1 MFVGR
6 KAELETLERLYA
18 RNDFELAVIYGRRR
32 IGKTTLVREFCRGKR
47 ALFFTALE
55 QADAANLADF
65 GVQITEFFDL
75 SGVSFDSWRAAFSY
89 LAQRAREERFVLVF
103 DEFPYAALRNES
115 LPSIL
120 QVVIDQQLQ
129 QTSLFMVLCGSNQGF
144 MESEVLGRKSPL
156 FGRRTAQMKVKPL
169 SYLEAWQMMPD
180 LEPQQAFRFYGCFG
194 GVPYYLRLLHPD
206 EGLRANLE
214 ELYFSPSGFLF
225 DEPMSLL
232 RQETREPATYA
243 SILRAVA
250 AGANRPNEIADKV
263 GIQQTA
269 ASKYLRT
276 LIDMG
281 IVEKAVPFGENQ
293 KSSKRGIYRLQDA
306 FYEFWFRFVMPQ
318 ASDIEAGLGGAI
330 VQALPDQLFDD
341 YLGHRFER
349 LCLEWLVQQATAGL
363 LPIPATSV
371 GAWWGTNPA
380 KRAQDD
386 IDVLAADKL
395 GKRLL
400 IGECKYR
407 ESFSVRG
414 EAFDLLGK
422 AKLVKGYEAE
432 QFYIFSKHKVSAKD
446 AEGLSEQGVVFVAL
460 EDMYAAGENNVR
472 EEQG

>member
-1 MFVGR
+1 MEGIVFVGR

-18 RNDFELAVIYGRRR
+18 RGGFELAVIYGRRR

-65 GVQITEFFDL
+65 GVQVAEFFGLD
-75 SGVSFDSWRAAFSY
+75 GVSFESWQAAFSY
-89 LAQRAREERFVLVF
+89 LARRAREERFVLVF

-120 QVVIDQQLQ
+120 QVLIDQQLQ
-129 QTSLFMVLCGSNQGF
+129 QTSLFMILCGSNQGF

-156 FGRRTAQMKVKPL
+156 FGRRTAQMKIGPL

-180 LEPQQAFRFYGCFG
+180 LDPQQAFRFYGCFG
-194 GVPYYLRLLHPD
+194 GVPYYLGLLHPD
-206 EGLRANLE
+206 EGLRANIE

-225 DEPMSLL
+225 DEPTSLL
-232 RQETREPATYA
+232 RQETREPAVYA
-243 SILRAVA
+243 SVLRAVA
-250 AGANRPNEIADKV
+250 AGANRPSEMADKV

-269 ASKYLRT
+269 VSKYLRA
-276 LIDMG
+276 LVDMG
-281 IVEKAVPFGENQ
+281 IVEKIAPFGESP
-293 KSSKRGIYRLQDA
+293 KSSKRGIYRLQEA
-306 FYEFWFRFVMPQ
+306 CYEFWFRFVMPQ
-318 ASDIEAGLGGAI
+318 TSDIEAGLGSAI
-330 VQALPDQLFDD
+330 VRSLPDKLFDD

-349 LCLEWLVQQATAGL
+349 LCLEWLVQQAMAGL
-363 LPIPATSV
+363 LPIPVTSV

-414 EAFDLLGK
+414 EAFDLLDK
-422 AKLVKGYEAE
+422 ADLVKGYKAT
-432 QFYIFSKHKVSAKD
+432 QFYIFSKHRVPTEEARDLFGRGVS
-446 AEGLSEQGVVFVAL
+446 FVSL
-460 EDMYAAGENNVR
+460 EDMYASGEKR
-472 EEQG
+472 A